1 MAPPRVQRARGGALP
16 PEVAGILSEVENDP
30 GLAELAAG
38 YGIDIDVIQQAL
50 SDGFL
55 GSDDEDDDQGGMELP
70 AVPEPPPPPQT
81 TTRDMLITR
90 ASVTYRQD
98 GEPIGRADLV
108 NGVVDVYAVR
118 VDSGARSRMDRLFSR
133 HTLYLMSDMQF
144 GMRKPL
150 SRLHVGGNSIQV
162 DRPLVEVG
170 YTADGSKIWPFD
182 EPVRCAISV
191 AVEHASSR

>member
-1 MAPPRVQRARGGALP
+1 MPGELP
-16 PEVAGILSEVENDP
+16 PEITSILGEIDNDL
-30 GLAELAAG
+30 GLKELAAG

-55 GSDDEDDDQGGMELP
+55 GSDDEDDDQGGLELP
-70 AVPEPPPPPQT
+70 VVPEPPPPPQT

-118 VDSGARSRMDRLFSR
+118 VDSGARSRMDRLLSR
-133 HTLYLMSDMQF
+133 HTLYLLSDYQF
-144 GMRKPL
+144 GARKPL
-150 SRLHVGGNSIQV
+150 SRLHVSRGSVQV

-170 YTADGSKIWPFD
+170 YTADGRKIWPYC
-182 EPVRCAISV
+182 PGVRCAISV
-191 AVEHASSR
+191 ATEHASSR